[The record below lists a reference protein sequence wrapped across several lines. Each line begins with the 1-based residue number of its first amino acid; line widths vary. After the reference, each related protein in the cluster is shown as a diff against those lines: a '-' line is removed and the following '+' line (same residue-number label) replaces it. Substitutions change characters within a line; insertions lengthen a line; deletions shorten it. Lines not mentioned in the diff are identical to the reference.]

1 MKYCKPKSK
10 SILSLDVGIKR
21 IGLAYCDSLFITV
34 NILPAVKRERNN
46 DELNTIKNHIKKH
59 NLTGFIVGLPLDD
72 AGNMTSQAIDC
83 KTYGEFLFNE
93 LKLPFSFVNEHSSTW
108 ESTNRFGVKKDKSGL
123 IDSLSAKVIL
133 EQWIQEGPELKELV
147 GNKPICLL
155 YTSDA
160 ADE

>member
-10 SILSLDVGIKR
+10 SILSLDVGLKR

-34 NILPAVKRERNN
+34 NILPALKRERNYN
-46 DELNTIKNHIKKH
+46 EINIIKEHIKKL
-59 NLTGFIVGLPLDD
+59 NLTGFIVGLPLDES
-72 AGNMTSQAIDC
+72 GGMTSQALDC

-123 IDSLSAKVIL
+123 IDSLSAKIIL

-147 GNKPICLL
+147 GNKQI
-155 YTSDA
+155 
-160 ADE
+160 

>member
-10 SILSLDVGIKR
+10 SILSLDVGLKR

-34 NILPAVKRERNN
+34 NILPALKRERNN
-46 DELNTIKNHIKKH
+46 NEIIIIKEHIKKL
-59 NLTGFIVGLPLDD
+59 NLTGFIVGLPLDES
-72 AGNMTSQAIDC
+72 GGMTSQALDC

-93 LKLPFSFVNEHSSTW
+93 IKLPFSFVNEHSSTW

-123 IDSLSAKVIL
+123 IDSLSAKIIL

-147 GNKPICLL
+147 GNKQI
-155 YTSDA
+155 
-160 ADE
+160 

>member
-10 SILSLDVGIKR
+10 SILSLDVGLKR

-34 NILPAVKRERNN
+34 NILPALKRERNN
-46 DELNTIKNHIKKH
+46 NEIIIIKEHIKKL
-59 NLTGFIVGLPLDD
+59 NLTGFIVGLPLDES
-72 AGNMTSQAIDC
+72 GGMTSQALDC

-108 ESTNRFGVKKDKSGL
+108 ESINRFGVKKDKSGL

-147 GNKPICLL
+147 GKKPI
-155 YTSDA
+155 
-160 ADE
+160 

>member
-46 DELNTIKNHIKKH
+46 EELNTIKNHIKKH

-147 GNKPICLL
+147 GHKPI
-155 YTSDA
+155 
-160 ADE
+160 

>member
-34 NILPAVKRERNN
+34 NILPAINREKNN
-46 DELNTIKNHIKKH
+46 AELKTIKNHIKKL

-72 AGNMTSQAIDC
+72 EGKMTSQAFDC
-83 KTYGEFLFNE
+83 ETYGEFLFNE

-108 ESTNRFGVKKDKSGL
+108 ESINRFCIKKDKSGL

-147 GNKPICLL
+147 GKEPI
-155 YTSDA
+155 
-160 ADE
+160 

>member
-10 SILSLDVGIKR
+10 SILSLDVGLKR

-34 NILPAVKRERNN
+34 NILPALKRERNN
-46 DELNTIKNHIKKH
+46 NEIIIIKEHIKKL
-59 NLTGFIVGLPLDD
+59 NLTGFIVGLPLDES
-72 AGNMTSQAIDC
+72 GGMTSQALDC

-147 GNKPICLL
+147 GKKPI
-155 YTSDA
+155 
-160 ADE
+160 

>member
-10 SILSLDVGIKR
+10 SILSLDVGLKR

-34 NILPAVKRERNN
+34 NILPALKRERNN
-46 DELNTIKNHIKKH
+46 KEIIIIKEYIKKL
-59 NLTGFIVGLPLDD
+59 NLTGFIVGLPLDES
-72 AGNMTSQAIDC
+72 GGMTSQALDC

-123 IDSLSAKVIL
+123 IDSLSAKIIL

-147 GNKPICLL
+147 GNKQI
-155 YTSDA
+155 
-160 ADE
+160 

>member
-10 SILSLDVGIKR
+10 SILSLDVGLKR

-34 NILPAVKRERNN
+34 NILPAVKREKNN
-46 DELNTIKNHIKKH
+46 NELKTIKNHIKNL

-72 AGNMTSQAIDC
+72 NGKMTSQAFDC
-83 KTYGEFLFNE
+83 ETYGRFLFNE

-108 ESTNRFGVKKDKSGL
+108 ESTNRFCIKKDKSGL

-133 EQWIQEGPELKELV
+133 EQWIQEGPELKELM
-147 GNKPICLL
+147 GNKHLSLIHI
-155 YTSDA
+155 
-160 ADE
+160 